1 MNLIQLKE
9 KVNKGIELGAQVV
22 YIKEESL
29 LFGIEKILKNEEN
42 KSIVLVKSKGESLK
56 SEDFINIIDEIYNH
70 IGDVEVFIG
79 KDNKY
84 RNEDK
89 SIEFVEFAQYED
101 IKMLFLNSN

>member
-79 KDNKY
+79 
-84 RNEDK
+84 
-89 SIEFVEFAQYED
+89 
-101 IKMLFLNSN
+101 

>member
-1 MNLIQLKE
+1 MNLLQLKE

-56 SEDFINIIDEIYNH
+56 SEDFINIIE
-70 IGDVEVFIG
+70 ERE
-79 KDNKY
+79 KK
-84 RNEDK
+84 
-89 SIEFVEFAQYED
+89 
-101 IKMLFLNSN
+101 